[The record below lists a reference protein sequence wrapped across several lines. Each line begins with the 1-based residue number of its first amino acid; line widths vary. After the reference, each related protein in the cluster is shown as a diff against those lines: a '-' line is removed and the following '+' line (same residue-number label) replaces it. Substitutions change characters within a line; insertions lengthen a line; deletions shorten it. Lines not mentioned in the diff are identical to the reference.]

1 MGVMSRR
8 WVSCLCAL
16 ILGLLVSSGV
26 QAQSKGFTGRVVQS
40 GSGKPVPGAMVSL
53 PGLPGTAK
61 TDANGEFTWSAP
73 PAPPFQVIVVLP
85 GGHVA
90 RPVDVTTLDGQ
101 VLAIVVDALANESV
115 TVVGAAPSIVAAPAA
130 AKSLLSN
137 TQVIRRNP
145 ENLMQALETVPGV
158 NQVSE
163 GHATVPAIRG
173 LARGRTLVLVDGAR
187 VSSERRV
194 GPSATYAD
202 PATFEGIDVA
212 RGPGSVAYGSD
223 AIGGVISVRTRRA
236 QPGTPLTVKGSG
248 TFGGGIPERRA
259 TIEVAK
265 GFAYGGLFAQAH
277 ARAADDWDSPLDDS
291 EILNSGWKDSGF
303 NGRFDHRLADG
314 LFSAGWQSDF
324 GRDIERPRN
333 NSQTVRFY
341 YPYEDSHRLTSSYER
356 AALGPLQ
363 QFAITGFVG
372 TFKQRTDQDRFATI
386 ATGRSVERADTSA
399 DDFHVKASAARTV
412 GSARLEFGIDVNGRF
427 GLEAV
432 DTILR
437 YNLTGALL
445 TETSNVSVDAAR
457 RTDTGAYIQ
466 ADAPVGSKLRLA
478 GGARVDY
485 VSTTNRGG
493 FFGDRDTDNSAVSG
507 FVSATITPIERF
519 TLTGQVARG
528 FRDPTLS
535 DRYFRGPSG
544 RGFITGN
551 PDLDPETSLQYDVA
565 ARYAIG
571 RTQLAAYGY
580 HYRITD
586 LVERY
591 STATDFFFFRNR
603 GRARVR
609 GVELEARTSLG
620 AGVGVEAGVNIGR
633 GTALDDNANLDDISP
648 DSVFFIIQKDFGNTA
663 YGQVRM
669 SFSADDDRPGPS
681 EIVAPGAQI
690 LDLSAG
696 WRLARNVELRGVLR
710 NLLDEAYYA
719 SPDPRWVYAAGRSG
733 SVTVGFTF

>member
-1 MGVMSRR
+1 MPRR
-8 WVSCLCAL
+8 WLTHLSAFLLCLTLASDVL
-16 ILGLLVSSGV
+16 
-26 QAQSKGFTGRVVQS
+26 AQSKALSGRVVQS
-40 GSGKPVPGAMVSL
+40 GSGKPVPGALVTL

-73 PAPPFQVIVVLP
+73 PPPPFQVVIVLP

-90 RPVDVTTLDGQ
+90 RPVDVKSLDGG
-101 VLAIVVDALANESV
+101 VLSIAVDALANETV

-137 TQVIRRNP
+137 AQIIRRNP

-173 LARGRTLVLVDGAR
+173 LARGRTLVLIDGAR

-202 PATFEGIDVA
+202 PATFEGIDIA

-236 QPGTPLTVKGSG
+236 EPGTPLMVRGSG
-248 TFGGGIPERRA
+248 TFGAGIPDRRA

-265 GFAYGGLFAQAH
+265 GLAKGGLFAQAH
-277 ARAADDWDSPLDDS
+277 AREADDWDSPVDDS
-291 EILNSGWKDSGF
+291 TILNSGWQDSGF
-303 NGRFDHRLADG
+303 NGRFDHQIGKG

-341 YPYEDSHRLTSSYER
+341 YPYEDSHRLTSSYEMPT
-356 AALGPLQ
+356 LGPLQ
-363 QFAITGFVG
+363 QFAVTGFIG
-372 TFKQRTDQDRFATI
+372 TFKQRTDQDRFAT
-386 ATGRSVERADTSA
+386 ATTVRSVERADTSA
-399 DDFHVKASAARTV
+399 DDFHVKASAARGV
-412 GSARLEFGIDVNGRF
+412 GPARVEFGVDVNGRF
-427 GLEAV
+427 GLEAI

-437 YNLTGALL
+437 FDPAGALL
-445 TETSNVSVDAAR
+445 SETNNLSVDSAR
-457 RTDTGAYIQ
+457 RTDTGAYVQ
-466 ADAPVGSKLRLA
+466 ADGSVGTMLRLA

-493 FFGDRDTDNSAVSG
+493 FFGDRDTDHGALSG
-507 FVSATITPIERF
+507 FVSATIAPVERL

-551 PDLDPETSLQYDVA
+551 PDLEPETSLQYDVA

-580 HYRITD
+580 HYRIND

-609 GVELEARTSLG
+609 GIELEARTSLG
-620 AGVGVEAGVNIGR
+620 AGVGIEAGMNVGR
-633 GTALDDNANLDDISP
+633 GTALDDDANLDDISP
-648 DSVFFIIQKDFGNTA
+648 DSVFFIVQKDFGSTA

-669 SFSADDDRPGPS
+669 SFMADDDRSGPS
-681 EIVAPGAQI
+681 EIAAPGAQI
-690 LDLSAG
+690 IDLSAG
-696 WRLARNVELRGVLR
+696 WRLVRNVELRGVLR